1 MSGGRGDSLRPIN
14 PPASVQS
21 ALCHSPII
29 NRPATL
35 NTPPRYGP
43 FRAAVIFLPSPP
55 PPRPLPC
62 RYGPFWVA
70 TTLIF
75 VTAASGNLSSYL
87 AYRVGWH
94 LV

>member
-43 FRAAVIFLPSPP
+43 F
-55 PPRPLPC
+55 
-62 RYGPFWVA
+62 WVA

-94 LV
+94 LRVRPDARASPALLWGA